1 MTNET
6 QSTKKI
12 ATLND
17 MLRQSQ
23 LTGQVVLSDGIQSL
37 GLDMREHI
45 LSGVKTYNSFAP
57 QGDAQKERDFGAF
70 ECGDHDIF
78 WVIDCYDEN
87 SHYLSDDPADLNR
100 TNRVLR
106 VMLVDEYGL

>member
-6 QSTKKI
+6 QSTEKI
-12 ATLND
+12 AALND

-23 LTGQVVLSDGIQSL
+23 LTGQIALSPAIQLLSSDTREGI
-37 GLDMREHI
+37 LD
-45 LSGVKTYNSFAP
+45 GVKTYNAFAP

-87 SHYLSDDPADLNR
+87 SEYLSDDPADLTR

-106 VMLVDEYGL
+106 VMLTEEY

>member
-6 QSTKKI
+6 QNIEKI
-12 ATLND
+12 AALND

-23 LTGQVVLSDGIQSL
+23 LTGEIILSPGIQSL
-37 GLDMREHI
+37 NSDRRERI
-45 LSGVKTYNSFAP
+45 LNGVKTYNAFAP
-57 QGDAQKERDFGAF
+57 QGNTQKERDFGAF

-87 SHYLSDDPADLNR
+87 SEYLSDEPDDLNR

-106 VMLVDEYGL
+106 VMLVEEY

>member
-1 MTNET
+1 MKTDT
-6 QSTKKI
+6 QSTEKI
-12 ATLND
+12 AALND

-23 LTGQVVLSDGIQSL
+23 LTGQVVLFQGVQAL
-37 GLDMREHI
+37 NAGVRERI
-45 LSGVKTYNSFAP
+45 LNGVKAYNAFAP
-57 QGDAQKERDFGAF
+57 QGDTQKERDFGAF

-87 SHYLSDDPADLNR
+87 SYYLSDNPADLNR

-106 VMLVDEYGL
+106 VMLTEEY